1 LTGGKN
7 NECIDGIENIML
19 RRIIFIFLIVIGS
32 AECRAQIPI
41 LDRQPAVA
49 GTFYPADKN
58 ELIFTLADLFT
69 HAVPSKNITD
79 VVAIIAPHAGYI
91 FSGSVAASSFN
102 QIDPEKEYDN
112 IFVIGSSHYVSFDGA
127 SIYRKGN
134 FITPLGTVK
143 VNTKLAGE
151 LIAKYPFFNDR
162 DDAHAKEHCIE
173 VELPFLQYR
182 MKKDF
187 RIVPI
192 VIGTKSPDV
201 CLQIADAL
209 RPYCTPKNLFIF
221 STDFSHYPAYDD
233 AVKVDAKTAAAVCTN
248 SVDKFISVLRNNAA
262 DNIPDLATSMCGWTS
277 VLTFLYIV
285 QGNPAFTFDDIQ
297 YKNSGDSPSGDKK
310 RVVGYHAIVISR
322 KNDQSAESFH
332 LTDAD
337 KKNLLSLARRTVESY
352 VTKHEIPDVGEDS
365 ISKNLLVKCGA
376 FVTLN
381 KNGVLRGCIGRFD
394 ATEPLYKV
402 VRSMAIAAAT
412 QDVRFPE
419 VAPDEISHLQIEIS
433 VLTPM
438 RKISSIDEFDTGKD
452 GIYMKKGTHAGTFL
466 PQVAKETGWS
476 KEELL
481 GHCAQ
486 DKAGIGWDG
495 WKNADLYIYE
505 ALVFGENP

>member
-1 LTGGKN
+1 MNDLIRK
-7 NECIDGIENIML
+7 IAVFVF
-19 RRIIFIFLIVIGS
+19 IIG
-32 AECRAQIPI
+32 AAAACWAQTSS

-58 ELIFTLADLFT
+58 ELISTLADLFT
-69 HAVPSKNITD
+69 HAVPSKNSTD
-79 VVAIIAPHAGYI
+79 VAAIITPHAGYI
-91 FSGSVAASSFN
+91 FSGSVAVSSFN

-134 FITPLGTVK
+134 FITPLGTVN

-151 LIAKYPFFNDR
+151 LIAKYSFFNDR

-173 VELPFLQYR
+173 VQLPFLQYR

-192 VIGTKSPDV
+192 VIGTQSPDV
-201 CLQIADAL
+201 CRQIADAL
-209 RPYCTPKNLFIF
+209 KPYCTPKNLFII

-233 AVKVDAKTAAAVCTN
+233 AVKVDAKTAAAVCTK
-248 SVDKFISVLRNNAA
+248 SADKFISVLRNNAA
-262 DNIPDLATSMCGWTS
+262 DNIPNLATSMCGWTS
-277 VLTFLYIV
+277 VLTFLYIA
-285 QGNPAFTFDDIQ
+285 QGNPAFTFEDIQ

-310 RVVGYHAIVISR
+310 RVVGYHAIAISR
-322 KNDQSAESFH
+322 KDDQSVESFH

-337 KKNLLSLARRTVESY
+337 KKNLLTLARRTVESY
-352 VTKHEIPDVGEDS
+352 IAERKIPEVDEDS

-381 KNGVLRGCIGRFD
+381 KNGNLRGCIGRFD

-412 QDVRFPE
+412 QDVRFSAVEPGE
-419 VAPDEISHLQIEIS
+419 VSHLKIEIS

-438 RKISSIDEFDTGKD
+438 RKISSIDEFEPGKD

-466 PQVAKETGWS
+466 PQVAQETGWS

-495 WKNADLYIYE
+495 WKDADLYIYE
-505 ALVFGENP
+505 ALVFGEER

>member
-1 LTGGKN
+1 
-7 NECIDGIENIML
+7 ML
-19 RRIIFIFLIVIGS
+19 RRIVFTFLIVFGS
-32 AECRAQIPI
+32 AECRAQISI

-58 ELIFTLADLFT
+58 ELIDTLADLFT

-143 VNTKLAGE
+143 VNTKLAGD
-151 LIAKYPFFNDR
+151 LIAKNPFFSDR

-173 VELPFLQYR
+173 AELPFLQYR
-182 MKKDF
+182 MKKAF

-192 VIGTKSPDV
+192 VIGTQSPDV
-201 CLQIADAL
+201 CRQIADAL
-209 RPYCTPKNLFIF
+209 RPYCTPKNLFII

-233 AVKVDAKTAAAVCTN
+233 AVKVDTKTAAAVCTN
-248 SVDKFISVLRNNAA
+248 SADKFISVLRNNAG

-285 QGNPAFTFDDIQ
+285 QGNPAFTFEDIQ
-297 YKNSGDSPSGDKK
+297 YKNSGDVLSGDKK
-310 RVVGYHAIVISR
+310 RVVGYHAIAISR
-322 KNDQSAESFH
+322 KNDQAAESFH

-337 KKNLLSLARRTVESY
+337 KKNLLTLARRTVESY
-352 VTKHEIPDVGEDS
+352 VTQHGIPDVNEDS

-381 KNGVLRGCIGRFD
+381 KNGNLRGCIGRFD

-412 QDVRFPE
+412 QDVRFSAVEPGG
-419 VAPDEISHLQIEIS
+419 VSHLKIEIS

-438 RKISSIDEFDTGKD
+438 RKISSIDEFDPGKE
-452 GIYMKKGTHAGTFL
+452 GIYMKKGMHAGTFL

-495 WKNADLYIYE
+495 WKDADLYIYE
-505 ALVFGENP
+505 ALVFGEER